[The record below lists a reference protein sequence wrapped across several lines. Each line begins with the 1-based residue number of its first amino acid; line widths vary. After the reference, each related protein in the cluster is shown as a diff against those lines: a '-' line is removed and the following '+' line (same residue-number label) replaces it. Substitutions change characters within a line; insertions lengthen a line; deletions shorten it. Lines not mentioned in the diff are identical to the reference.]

1 MANQA
6 IALQARAPQ
15 GNFLAPAIQQGAQFI
30 NMMSQQRAAERQA
43 AAQEQSMRLQMAG
56 EGRAA
61 ADAARAAELQPFK
74 VDEARNKSISD
85 AIKVGMEFNKYI
97 NMSAADAN
105 SPEDFRAFA
114 ADIAANPLFQS
125 DIFKNGL
132 SQVVA
137 SIPNDPAR
145 FAEWKRQ
152 TGLKTIEKDK
162 LYKKELIKQE
172 TADGT
177 RQIAVDPYGDGAATV
192 VPGSEVS
199 LGQKITYVKGP
210 NGEVIPMPERM
221 APAGGGLVGGDR
233 GGVAATPVATAL
245 QTNPGAIRDGAFA
258 RSQPGYA
265 GASGGFATFNTPQ
278 AGVAAQENLLRGSYV
293 AKGFNTINK
302 IIDRYSP
309 AGGENPPAAVAN
321 YKAYVARRAGIDTN
335 APITAAQVPVVAAAM
350 REFETGQRSTGAP
363 AVAPAA
369 GGGVQF
375 GVPVPGTGGKPKD
388 LTVQEQTSSYNI
400 SRLLRGA
407 AAIKKAVTTAPS
419 ANVPGATE
427 AVVGSLPFISGA
439 VNFTRGPQRQIVAAA
454 QRDVLDALLYLAT
467 GAAYNKE
474 QLEGQ
479 MESYIPAFSDAPE
492 AIESKRERLA
502 QLVMDAKTRAGRAW
516 TPKLDE
522 AANTL
527 FGPTAAAAA
536 PPVTSAVP
544 PPAAIQMLLKNP
556 TPAERKMFDS
566 VFGAGA
572 SAKALGGR

>member
-43 AAQEQSMRLQMAG
+43 AVQQQQLDIARTQES
-56 EGRAA
+56 RAA
-61 ADAARAAELQPFK
+61 AKAPFELAEAEEKALTAQQKNTLGFYDLVAAGVKNSSTPDQVMIVADFLKKTYPGATQQIDQKL
-74 VDEARNKSISD
+74 SD
-85 AIKVGMEFNKYI
+85 MPA
-97 NMSAADAN
+97 
-105 SPEDFRAFA
+105 
-114 ADIAANPLFQS
+114 
-125 DIFKNGL
+125 
-132 SQVVA
+132 
-137 SIPNDPAR
+137 DPAGFNAWR
-145 FAEWKRQ
+145 E
-152 TGLKTIEKDK
+152 KTMLQSLDAKDQ
-162 LYKKELIKQE
+162 LTKEFTTQNLG
-172 TADGT
+172 DST
-177 RQIAVDPYGDGAATV
+177 RVLRTPKFGGGAGEV
-192 VPGSEVS
+192 VPGSEVD
-199 LGQKITYVKGP
+199 LGQEITYVKGP
-210 NGEVIPMPERM
+210 NNEVIPMPKRM
-221 APAGGGLVGGDR
+221 APAGGGLVGGAR
-233 GGVAATPVATAL
+233 GGGAPLGAEIEQAAMQLSPGVIVSGRARTPERNAQVGGVPGSYHMSDNARDFQPAKGQTVAALAARL
-245 QTNPGAIRDGAFA
+245 QPLKAQGFDVIAEGDHVHVEPGPRMG
-258 RSQPGYA
+258 R
-265 GASGGFATFNTPQ
+265 
-278 AGVAAQENLLRGSYV
+278 
-293 AKGFNTINK
+293 
-302 IIDRYSP
+302 
-309 AGGENPPAAVAN
+309 
-321 YKAYVARRAGIDTN
+321 
-335 APITAAQVPVVAAAM
+335 
-350 REFETGQRSTGAP
+350 
-363 AVAPAA
+363 APAA

-375 GVPVPGTGGKPKD
+375 GQVVPGTGGGSKTKD

-407 AAIKKAVTTAPS
+407 AAIKKAVETSPS

-536 PPVTSAVP
+536 TTTAPKVG
-544 PPAAIQMLLKNP
+544 AIDDGYRFKGGDPKNP
-556 TPAERKMFDS
+556 KNWEKVR
-566 VFGAGA
+566 
-572 SAKALGGR
+572 

>member
-6 IALQARAPQ
+6 IALQSRAPQ

-61 ADAARAAELQPFK
+61 AEARRAAELQPFK
-74 VDEARNKSISD
+74 VDEAKNKSISD

-125 DIFKNGL
+125 DIFKKGL

-137 SIPNDPAR
+137 SIPNDPAQ
-145 FAEWKRQ
+145 FPEWKRQ

-162 LYKKELIKQE
+162 LYKTELIKQD

-177 RQIAVDPYGDGAATV
+177 RQLAVDPYGIRAASV

-199 LGQKITYVKGP
+199 LGQEITYVKGP
-210 NGEVIPMPERM
+210 NGEVIPMPKRM

-233 GGVAATPVATAL
+233 GGAPLGAGIEQAAQQLSPGVVVSGRARTPERNAQVGGVPGSYHLSDNARDFQPAKGQTVAALAKRL
-245 QTNPGAIRDGAFA
+245 QPLKAQGYDVIAEGDHVHVEPGPRMG
-258 RSQPGYA
+258 
-265 GASGGFATFNTPQ
+265 
-278 AGVAAQENLLRGSYV
+278 
-293 AKGFNTINK
+293 
-302 IIDRYSP
+302 
-309 AGGENPPAAVAN
+309 
-321 YKAYVARRAGIDTN
+321 RA
-335 APITAAQVPVVAAAM
+335 P
-350 REFETGQRSTGAP
+350 
-363 AVAPAA
+363 A

-407 AAIKKAVTTAPS
+407 AAIKKAVETSPS

-527 FGPTAAAAA
+527 FGPTAAEVPPTAAA
-536 PPVTSAVP
+536 AP
-544 PPAAIQMLLKNP
+544 PPAAIQMLRKNP

-572 SAKALGGR
+572 AAKALGGR

>member
-43 AAQEQSMRLQMAG
+43 AAQQQQLEI
-56 EGRAA
+56 
-61 ADAARAAELQPFK
+61 ARAAEGRAVAEEGRKGEEFK
-74 VDEARNKSISD
+74 TKSAID
-85 AIKVGMEFNKYI
+85 TIKVGMDFNAFI
-97 NMSAADAN
+97 NTAAANAN
-105 SPEDFRAFA
+105 SPDQFRAFA
-114 ADIAANPLFQS
+114 ERIASVPQFQL
-125 DIFKNGL
+125 DMFKGAL
-132 SQVVA
+132 SEVVA
-137 SIPNDPAR
+137 SMPNDPAQ
-145 FAEWKRQ
+145 FPEWKRQ
-152 TGLKTIEKDK
+152 TGVKTVEADK
-162 LYKKELIKQE
+162 RYKREFIKQE

-177 RQIAVDPYGDGAATV
+177 RQLAVDPYGIRAASV

-199 LGQKITYVKGP
+199 LGQEITYVKGP
-210 NGEVIPMPERM
+210 NGEVIPMPKRM

-309 AGGENPPAAVAN
+309 AGGENAPAAVAN
-321 YKAYVARRAGIDTN
+321 YKAYVARRAGIDAS

-350 REFETGQRSTGAP
+350 REFETGQRPTGAP

-407 AAIKKAVTTAPS
+407 AAIKKAVETSPS

-427 AVVGSLPFISGA
+427 AAVGSLPFISGA

-536 PPVTSAVP
+536 PPAASPTAPKIGAVAEGYRFKGGN
-544 PPAAIQMLLKNP
+544 PADSKNW
-556 TPAERKMFDS
+556 EKVR
-566 VFGAGA
+566 
-572 SAKALGGR
+572 

>member
-61 ADAARAAELQPFK
+61 AEARRAAELQPFK
-74 VDEARNKSISD
+74 VDEAKNKSISD

-177 RQIAVDPYGDGAATV
+177 RQIAVDPYNDGAATV

-199 LGQKITYVKGP
+199 LGQEITYVKGS
-210 NGEVIPMPERM
+210 NGEVIPMPKRM
-221 APAGGGLVGGDR
+221 APAGGGLVGGAR

-265 GASGGFATFNTPQ
+265 GVSGGFATFNTPQ

-350 REFETGQRSTGAP
+350 REFETGQRPTGAP

-375 GVPVPGTGGKPKD
+375 GQPIPGTGGPKPLTAAQEAKLRTNIAKDYKTAESTIDAMTNPVSGVLAAVKAVRDLTPDQKEAMTGISGYLPSVTGASKTAGTKFKNLIGKVTALGKAQAALSGAIGPMAVQEWKIVRDLIADLEVTGMGAKD
-388 LTVQEQTSSYNI
+388 LDNQLDIIESAAQ
-400 SRLLRGA
+400 GA
-407 AAIKKAVTTAPS
+407 ADRVRDTYLNQYAEEFERYPNRFQLKEP
-419 ANVPGATE
+419 
-427 AVVGSLPFISGA
+427 
-439 VNFTRGPQRQIVAAA
+439 RGPA
-454 QRDVLDALLYLAT
+454 
-467 GAAYNKE
+467 GAGKPLRFN
-474 QLEGQ
+474 
-479 MESYIPAFSDAPE
+479 
-492 AIESKRERLA
+492 
-502 QLVMDAKTRAGRAW
+502 
-516 TPKLDE
+516 
-522 AANTL
+522 
-527 FGPTAAAAA
+527 
-536 PPVTSAVP
+536 PVT
-544 PPAAIQMLLKNP
+544 
-556 TPAERKMFDS
+556 
-566 VFGAGA
+566 
-572 SAKALGGR
+572 GGFE

>member
-43 AAQEQSMRLQMAG
+43 AVQQQQMDMQ
-56 EGRAA
+56 RAS
-61 ADAARAAELQPFK
+61 AAREAELQPDRVK
-74 VDEARNKSISD
+74 KAAYEALSSQQKAVLEFFDLAAEGVKQSRTPEDAVKIGQFLKSS
-85 AIKVGMEFNKYI
+85 F
-97 NMSAADAN
+97 N
-105 SPEDFRAFA
+105 SPELQGIVD
-114 ADIAANPLFQS
+114 QT
-125 DIFKNGL
+125 L
-132 SQVVA
+132 S
-137 SIPNDPAR
+137 SMPSDPALWP
-145 FAEWKRQ
+145 EWKKQ
-152 TGLKTIEKDK
+152 TELQSLDSKDR
-162 LYKKELIKQE
+162 LTEEFTTQNL
-172 TADGT
+172 GT
-177 RQIAVDPYGDGAATV
+177 STRIVATPKFGGGVSRV
-192 VPGSEVS
+192 VPGSEVD
-199 LGQKITYVKGP
+199 LGEEITYVKGP
-210 NGEVIPMPERM
+210 NGEVIPMPKRM

-265 GASGGFATFNTPQ
+265 GVSGGFATFNTPQ

-309 AGGENPPAAVAN
+309 AGGENAPAAVAN
-321 YKAYVARRAGIDTN
+321 YKAYVARRAGIDAS

-407 AAIKKAVTTAPS
+407 AAIKKAVETSPS

-536 PPVTSAVP
+536 PAAAAP
-544 PPAAIQMLLKNP
+544 PPAAIQMLRKNP

-572 SAKALGGR
+572 AAKALGGR

>member
-6 IALQARAPQ
+6 IALQSRAPQ

-43 AAQEQSMRLQMAG
+43 AAQQQQL
-56 EGRAA
+56 
-61 ADAARAAELQPFK
+61 DIARAAESRAVAEEGRKGEEFK
-74 VDEARNKSISD
+74 TKSASD
-85 AIKVGMEFNKYI
+85 AIKVGMDFNAFI
-97 NMSAADAN
+97 NTAAANAN
-105 SPEDFRAFA
+105 SPDQFRAFA
-114 ADIAANPLFQS
+114 ERIASVPQFQT
-125 DIFKNGL
+125 DMFKGAL
-132 SQVVA
+132 SEVVA
-137 SIPNDPAR
+137 SMPNDPAQ
-145 FAEWKRQ
+145 FPEWKRQ
-152 TGLKTIEKDK
+152 TGIKTIEADK
-162 LYKKELIKQE
+162 RYKREFIKQD
-172 TADGT
+172 TGTGT
-177 RQIAVDPYGDGAATV
+177 RQLAVDPYGDGSASV
-192 VPGSEVS
+192 VPGSEVDF
-199 LGQKITYVKGP
+199 GQEITYVKGP
-210 NGEVIPMPERM
+210 NGEVIPMPKRM
-221 APAGGGLVGGDR
+221 APAGGGLVGGAR
-233 GGVAATPVATAL
+233 GGGAPLGAGIEQAAQQLSPGVIVSGRARTPERNAQVGGVPGSYHMSDNARDFQPAKGQTVAALAKRLEPLKAQGYDVIAEGDHVHVE
-245 QTNPGAIRDGAFA
+245 PGPRMG
-258 RSQPGYA
+258 R
-265 GASGGFATFNTPQ
+265 
-278 AGVAAQENLLRGSYV
+278 
-293 AKGFNTINK
+293 
-302 IIDRYSP
+302 
-309 AGGENPPAAVAN
+309 
-321 YKAYVARRAGIDTN
+321 
-335 APITAAQVPVVAAAM
+335 
-350 REFETGQRSTGAP
+350 
-363 AVAPAA
+363 APAA

-407 AAIKKAVTTAPS
+407 AAIKKAVETSPS

-527 FGPTAAAAA
+527 FGPTAAAA
-536 PPVTSAVP
+536 
-544 PPAAIQMLLKNP
+544 PPAAPAGKRRGTPTGVDTNNPLLK
-556 TPAERKMFDS
+556 
-566 VFGAGA
+566 G
-572 SAKALGGR
+572 

>member
-61 ADAARAAELQPFK
+61 AEAARAAELQPFK
-74 VDEARNKSISD
+74 VEEAKTKSIKD
-85 AIKVGMEFNKYI
+85 AIEVGREFNKYI

-125 DIFKNGL
+125 NIFKNGL
-132 SQVVA
+132 GQVVA
-137 SIPNDPAR
+137 SIPNDPAQ
-145 FAEWKRQ
+145 FADWKRK
-152 TGLKTIEKDK
+152 TGLKTIEKEK
-162 LYKKELIKQE
+162 LYKDELIKQE

-177 RQIAVDPYGDGAATV
+177 RYLAVDPYGNRGASV
-192 VPGSEVS
+192 VPGSEIN
-199 LGQKITYVKGP
+199 LGQEITYVKGP
-210 NGEVIPMPERM
+210 NGEVIPMPKRM
-221 APAGGGLVGGDR
+221 APAAGGLVGGAR
-233 GGVAATPVATAL
+233 GGGASLGPQIEQLVGQL
-245 QTNPGAIRDGAFA
+245 NPGVVVTGRARTPERNAEVGGVPNSLHMSDNARDF
-258 RSQPGYA
+258 R
-265 GASGGFATFNTPQ
+265 
-278 AGVAAQENLLRGSYV
+278 
-293 AKGFNTINK
+293 
-302 IIDRYSP
+302 
-309 AGGENPPAAVAN
+309 PAAGQSVDDLFKKLSPL
-321 YKAYVARRAGIDTN
+321 KAQGYD
-335 APITAAQVPVVAAAM
+335 VVL
-350 REFETGQRSTGAP
+350 EKNKNIVHVETGPKMGRST
-363 AVAPAA
+363 PAA
-369 GGGVQF
+369 GGGGVQF
-375 GVPVPGTGGKPKD
+375 GVPVPGTGGPKTKD

-407 AAIKKAVTTAPS
+407 AAIKKAVETSPS

-536 PPVTSAVP
+536 KA
-544 PPAAIQMLLKNP
+544 PAA
-556 TPAERKMFDS
+556 TTT
-566 VFGAGA
+566 A
-572 SAKALGGR
+572 SGVKVSNW

>member
-15 GNFLAPAIQQGAQFI
+15 GNFLAPAIQQGAQMI
-30 NMMSQQRAAERQA
+30 NIMSQQRAAERQA
-43 AAQEQSMRLQMAG
+43 AIAQQTMEIQREA
-56 EGRAA
+56 EKRAA
-61 ADAARAAELQPFK
+61 AGEARAAAKAPFELTAAKEAALTAEQKTVLGFYDLTTEGLKRASTPEQAMVVANYLKEKFPGAASA
-74 VDEARNKSISD
+74 VDQTISTLPSDPGQFEAWR
-85 AIKVGMEFNKYI
+85 
-97 NMSAADAN
+97 
-105 SPEDFRAFA
+105 RQT
-114 ADIAANPLFQS
+114 LFQS
-125 DIFKNGL
+125 MSAKEQLGKKFIEQN
-132 SQVVA
+132 
-137 SIPNDPAR
+137 
-145 FAEWKRQ
+145 
-152 TGLKTIEKDK
+152 TGT
-162 LYKKELIKQE
+162 
-172 TADGT
+172 GT
-177 RQIAVDPYGDGAATV
+177 RQLEVSEFEPGAAAQEL
-192 VPGSEVS
+192 PGSRIET
-199 LGQKITYVKGP
+199 GQKITYVKGP

-221 APAGGGLVGGDR
+221 APTGGGLVGGDR
-233 GGVAATPVATAL
+233 GGAPL
-245 QTNPGAIRDGAFA
+245 GAGIE
-258 RSQPGYA
+258 Q
-265 GASGGFATFNTPQ
+265 
-278 AGVAAQENLLRGSYV
+278 AAQQLSPGVVVSGRARTPERNAQVGGVPGSYHLSDNARDFQP
-293 AKGFNTINK
+293 AKGQTV
-302 IIDRYSP
+302 
-309 AGGENPPAAVAN
+309 AQLAARLQPL
-321 YKAYVARRAGIDTN
+321 KAQGYDVLAEGDHVHVEPGPRMGR
-335 APITAAQVPVVAAAM
+335 
-350 REFETGQRSTGAP
+350 
-363 AVAPAA
+363 APAA

-527 FGPTAAAAA
+527 FGPTAAAA
-536 PPVTSAVP
+536 
-544 PPAAIQMLLKNP
+544 PPAASPTAPKIGAVAEGYRFKGGNPADSKNW
-556 TPAERKMFDS
+556 EKVR
-566 VFGAGA
+566 
-572 SAKALGGR
+572 

>member
-43 AAQEQSMRLQMAG
+43 AAQQQQLEIARAA
-56 EGRAA
+56 EGRAVA
-61 ADAARAAELQPFK
+61 GEARAAELQPFVLTK
-74 VDEARNKSISD
+74 AQ
-85 AIKVGMEFNKYI
+85 
-97 NMSAADAN
+97 ADAMTADQKAVIGFYDLTN
-105 SPEDFRAFA
+105 EGLKRASTPEQAMVVANYLKEKFPGA
-114 ADIAANPLFQS
+114 ASAVDQTISTLPSDPGQFEAWRRQTLFQS
-125 DIFKNGL
+125 MSAKEQLGKKFIEQN
-132 SQVVA
+132 
-137 SIPNDPAR
+137 
-145 FAEWKRQ
+145 
-152 TGLKTIEKDK
+152 TGT
-162 LYKKELIKQE
+162 
-172 TADGT
+172 GT
-177 RQIAVDPYGDGAATV
+177 RQLEVSEYEPGAVAQEL
-192 VPGSEVS
+192 PGSRIDT
-199 LGQKITYVKGP
+199 GQEITYVKGP
-210 NGEVIPMPERM
+210 NGEVIPMPKRM
-221 APAGGGLVGGDR
+221 APVDGGLVGGAR
-233 GGVAATPVATAL
+233 GGGGVAATPVATAL
-245 QTNPGAIRDGAFA
+245 QTNPGAIRDGGFA

-265 GASGGFATFNTPQ
+265 GASGGFATFDTPQ

-309 AGGENPPAAVAN
+309 AGGENAPAAVAN

-350 REFETGQRSTGAP
+350 REFETGQRPTGAP

-369 GGGVQF
+369 GGGGVQF
-375 GVPVPGTGGKPKD
+375 GVPVPGTGGSKPKD

-407 AAIKKAVTTAPS
+407 AAIKKAVETSPS

-536 PPVTSAVP
+536 TTTAPKVG
-544 PPAAIQMLLKNP
+544 AIDDGYRFKGGDPKNP
-556 TPAERKMFDS
+556 KNWEKVR
-566 VFGAGA
+566 
-572 SAKALGGR
+572 

>member
-43 AAQEQSMRLQMAG
+43 AAQQQQLDIARAA
-56 EGRAA
+56 EGRAVA
-61 ADAARAAELQPFK
+61 GEARAAELHPFAVTK
-74 VDEARNKSISD
+74 AQ
-85 AIKVGMEFNKYI
+85 
-97 NMSAADAN
+97 ADAMTADQKAVIGFYDLTN
-105 SPEDFRAFA
+105 EGLKRASTPEQAM
-114 ADIAANPLFQS
+114 
-125 DIFKNGL
+125 
-132 SQVVA
+132 VVA
-137 SIPNDPAR
+137 DYLKQKFPGAAPAVDQTISTLPSDPGQFEAWR
-145 FAEWKRQ
+145 RQ
-152 TGLKTIEKDK
+152 TLFKSMTAQQQLAKKFIE
-162 LYKKELIKQE
+162 QN
-172 TADGT
+172 TGTGT
-177 RQIAVDPYGDGAATV
+177 RQLEVSEYEPGAAAQEL
-192 VPGSEVS
+192 PGSRIET
-199 LGQKITYVKGP
+199 GQEITYVKGP
-210 NGEVIPMPERM
+210 NGEVIPMPKRM
-221 APAGGGLVGGDR
+221 APAGGGLVGGAR
-233 GGVAATPVATAL
+233 GGGAPLGAGIEQAAQQLSPGVVVSGRARTPERNAQVGGVPGSYHLSDNARDFQPAKGQTVAALAKRL
-245 QTNPGAIRDGAFA
+245 QPLKA
-258 RSQPGYA
+258 QGYDVIA
-265 GASGGFATFNTPQ
+265 EGDHVHVEP
-278 AGVAAQENLLRGSYV
+278 
-293 AKGFNTINK
+293 
-302 IIDRYSP
+302 SP
-309 AGGENPPAAVAN
+309 RMG
-321 YKAYVARRAGIDTN
+321 RA
-335 APITAAQVPVVAAAM
+335 P
-350 REFETGQRSTGAP
+350 
-363 AVAPAA
+363 A

-407 AAIKKAVTTAPS
+407 AAIKKAVETSPS

-536 PPVTSAVP
+536 PAAAAP
-544 PPAAIQMLLKNP
+544 PPAAIQMLRKNP

-572 SAKALGGR
+572 AAKALGGR

>member
-15 GNFLAPAIQQGAQFI
+15 GNFLAPAIQQGAQLI

-43 AAQEQSMRLQMAG
+43 AAQQQQLEIARAA
-56 EGRAA
+56 EGRAVA
-61 ADAARAAELQPFK
+61 GEARAAELQPFVLTK
-74 VDEARNKSISD
+74 AQ
-85 AIKVGMEFNKYI
+85 
-97 NMSAADAN
+97 ADAMTADQKAVIGFYDLTN
-105 SPEDFRAFA
+105 EGLKRASTPEQAMVVADYLKQKFPGA
-114 ADIAANPLFQS
+114 APAVDQTISTLPSDPGQFEAWRRQTLFQS
-125 DIFKNGL
+125 MSAKEQL
-132 SQVVA
+132 SKKFIEQ
-137 SIPNDPAR
+137 N
-145 FAEWKRQ
+145 
-152 TGLKTIEKDK
+152 TGT
-162 LYKKELIKQE
+162 
-172 TADGT
+172 GT
-177 RQIAVDPYGDGAATV
+177 RQLEVSEYEPGAVAQEL
-192 VPGSEVS
+192 PGSRIDT
-199 LGQKITYVKGP
+199 GQEITYVKGAD
-210 NGEVIPMPERM
+210 GEVIPMPKRM

-233 GGVAATPVATAL
+233 GGGVAATPVATAL

-278 AGVAAQENLLRGSYV
+278 EGAAAQENLLRKDYV
-293 AKGFNTINK
+293 GRGFNTIDK
-302 IIDRYSP
+302 IISRYAP
-309 AGGENPPAAVAN
+309 PGGENAPAAVAN

-350 REFETGQRSTGAP
+350 REFETGQRPTGAP

-369 GGGVQF
+369 GGGGVQF

-407 AAIKKAVTTAPS
+407 AAIKKAVETSPS

-536 PPVTSAVP
+536 TTTAPKVG
-544 PPAAIQMLLKNP
+544 AIDDGYRFKGGDPKNP
-556 TPAERKMFDS
+556 KNWEKVR
-566 VFGAGA
+566 
-572 SAKALGGR
+572 